1 MGGLPAVA
9 WGGTIH
15 RGGRDG
21 HALSVKLRSNRSAGR
36 HRHGVF
42 PGVRRASAAA
52 GWRPCLRVESAA
64 VQQSEIIAV
73 VDDTEGTRLALR
85 RTLERFGYA
94 VVEGCCGADA
104 LRLARQKPALMV
116 LDVHMP
122 DLMGPEVVE
131 KLRLDPDTRSI
142 PILHLSASFTD
153 ESDRAYGLQSGADAY
168 LTEPV
173 EPELLHAT
181 IQALLRA
188 RAAERLANRA
198 LQTRDE
204 FLSIASHDIR
214 ALLQALRLTLDVQLL
229 RAQDRNFEREG
240 MVRAIRRSV
249 ADVQQMTRLVEDLL
263 DRTQLEAGK
272 LILHPVECDLVAV
285 VKKAIQRIGGEA
297 AGLGSRV
304 ELDAPEPV
312 IGRFDPLRVDQV
324 LSNLLSN
331 GVKYGAGKPIRVSVR
346 RAGDSAQIAIT
357 DQGPGIPAEEAEHVF
372 ERFERGAEATA
383 RSGSYGLGLWI
394 VRELVEL
401 HGGGVSVQSKP
412 GAGTTFL
419 VALPLQAPQPG
430 AP

>member
-131 KLRLDPDTRSI
+131 KLRLDPDTRSKLL
-142 PILHLSASFTD
+142 PKSRRVGASC
-153 ESDRAYGLQSGADAY
+153 S
-168 LTEPV
+168 
-173 EPELLHAT
+173 
-181 IQALLRA
+181 
-188 RAAERLANRA
+188 
-198 LQTRDE
+198 
-204 FLSIASHDIR
+204 
-214 ALLQALRLTLDVQLL
+214 
-229 RAQDRNFEREG
+229 
-240 MVRAIRRSV
+240 
-249 ADVQQMTRLVEDLL
+249 
-263 DRTQLEAGK
+263 
-272 LILHPVECDLVAV
+272 
-285 VKKAIQRIGGEA
+285 
-297 AGLGSRV
+297 
-304 ELDAPEPV
+304 
-312 IGRFDPLRVDQV
+312 
-324 LSNLLSN
+324 
-331 GVKYGAGKPIRVSVR
+331 
-346 RAGDSAQIAIT
+346 
-357 DQGPGIPAEEAEHVF
+357 
-372 ERFERGAEATA
+372 
-383 RSGSYGLGLWI
+383 
-394 VRELVEL
+394 
-401 HGGGVSVQSKP
+401 
-412 GAGTTFL
+412 
-419 VALPLQAPQPG
+419 
-430 AP
+430 